1 MLTRGRRLT
10 YGNGM
15 TLTSARFKNNARLQS
30 AALNAPTMRWG
41 ERGEPVA
48 IVQKAYV
55 DLGYSMPASTREGG
69 TMDGIFGKET
79 YAVTRNFQSKHSLGV
94 DGVIGKQT
102 LGELDRLF
110 QTDTPPGPT
119 PGPTPVP
126 PKPIPPVP
134 PKPPTNARFEAS
146 KPLNGFDHT
155 AVPPW
160 QMVPKGGS
168 KVVRLMGGD
177 TLTVVPLNP
186 AICTVHETAKCFTHG
201 GREFVLRGIMEG
213 KTQVCAFFG
222 ALIPCRLDV
231 EVKKELV
238 VTIAFHYVSDSGGHK
253 TTRTPA
259 GLPALFNYSRTILSD
274 QINVT
279 IKNTAVHPNTKIDE
293 DLGEKIIWAHGE
305 WAKVVTKRNNSVNL
319 NVFFVWEYNT
329 RSTTADDAEAGTLRS
344 EGNILMEDNIGY
356 ANHGWTLA
364 HEIGHYL
371 GHDGHTAT
379 GADLLMSPSRT
390 NNRINKAMAAKMN
403 P

>member
-1 MLTRGRRLT
+1 MA
-10 YGNGM
+10 
-15 TLTSARFKNNARLQS
+15 LTSPRFKNSTRLQS
-30 AALNAPTMRWG
+30 AAQNAPAMRWG

-48 IVQKAYV
+48 LVQKAYV
-55 DLGYSMPASTREGG
+55 DLGYSMPGSTQPSG

-79 YAVTRNFQSKHSLGV
+79 YAVTRSFQSKQSLGV

-102 LGELDRLF
+102 LHELDRLH
-110 QTDTPPGPT
+110 QAVAPPPTPPGP
-119 PGPTPVP
+119 PKPTPPAP
-126 PKPIPPVP
+126 PKPAP
-134 PKPPTNARFEAS
+134 PKPPTTAKFEAS

-155 AVPPW
+155 ANPPW
-160 QMVPKGGS
+160 QMVPKGGT

-186 AICTVHETAKCFTHG
+186 IICTVHETPKCFVHG
-201 GREFVLRGIMEG
+201 GREFVVRGVLEG
-213 KTQVCAFFG
+213 KTQICAFFG
-222 ALIPCRLDV
+222 GLVSCRLDV

-238 VTIAFHYVSDSGGHK
+238 VTMAFHYVSDSAGHK

-259 GLPALFNYSRTILSD
+259 GLPALFNYARTILSD

-279 IKNTAVHPNTKIDE
+279 IKNMKVHPNTKIDE
-293 DLGEKIIWAHGE
+293 DLGPEIVWDQKE
-305 WAKVVTKRNNSVNL
+305 WPKVVAKRDNSVDC

-329 RSTTADDAEAGTLRS
+329 HGTVDDAEGAQLKKD
-344 EGNILMEDNIGY
+344 ILVEDNIGY

-371 GHDGHTAT
+371 GHREHTAK
-379 GADLLMSPSRT
+379 GLDLLMSPSRT
-390 NNRINKAMAAKMN
+390 NNRINKAMAAIMN

>member
-1 MLTRGRRLT
+1 MA
-10 YGNGM
+10 
-15 TLTSARFKNNARLQS
+15 LTSARFKNSTRLQS
-30 AALNAPTMRWG
+30 AAQNAPAMCWG

-48 IVQKAYV
+48 LVQKAYV
-55 DLGYSMPASTREGG
+55 DLGYSMPASTRDGG

-79 YAVTRNFQSKHSLGV
+79 YAVTRSFQKKQSLGV

-102 LGELDRLF
+102 LHELDRLL
-110 QTDTPPGPT
+110 QAGTP

-126 PKPIPPVP
+126 PKPTPPAP
-134 PKPPTNARFEAS
+134 PKPPTNAKFEAS

-160 QMVPKGGS
+160 QMVPKGGT

-186 AICTVHETAKCFTHG
+186 VVCTVHETAKCFTHG
-201 GREFVLRGIMEG
+201 GREFVVRGIMEG
-213 KTQVCAFFG
+213 KTQICAFFG

-231 EVKKELV
+231 VVKKELV
-238 VTIAFHYVSDSGGHK
+238 VTMAFHYVSDSAGHK

-259 GLPALFNYSRTILSD
+259 GLPALFNYARTVLSD

-279 IKNTAVHPNTKIDE
+279 IKNMAVHPSTTINE
-293 DLGEKIIWAHGE
+293 DLGNKVIWAHGE
-305 WAKVVTKRNNSVNL
+305 WDKVVAKRDNSVDC
-319 NVFFVWEYNT
+319 NVFFVWEYET
-329 RSTTADDAEAGTLRS
+329 RSTTTDAAAAGTLKS

-356 ANHGWTLA
+356 ANHAWTLA

-371 GHDGHTAT
+371 GHDGHTPA
-379 GADLLMSPSRT
+379 GLDLMMSPGRT
-390 NNRINKAMAAKMN
+390 NNRINKAMTAKMN